1 MNTFQY
7 QSRNYTPRV
16 DLATL
21 GKSIDTLEQGHKE
34 AIKTASALE
43 TAVANLDMNEAE
55 DGFKQQLVSEI
66 QNTIKENTLFGN
78 SYGALD
84 DLIMKQGNIASDG
97 RVIGRLRSNAAKKE
111 YDAKVDA
118 MAIPDG
124 MKQMYKDENP
134 YYYVDGDVDEK
145 TGKVKPGQK
154 WEAKTNPVKTIPM
167 AEIQKYALSIAAK
180 DAGGGESISFL
191 DANGKETFDPTK
203 SVDGAMYRKVGTKYE
218 RLTKDKIDKAMKV
231 AIQSIP
237 GAEDSLRQDYKYG
250 LYQLDNQRKDLAKAG
265 KKDNPYMEGFTDKNG
280 NIYTYNQ
287 WLSNSINGFKDVA
300 AYNHVWTSIDFGTAL
315 QNRRVM
321 QAQQAAASAAAAGQG
336 NTPGVGEV
344 VVGTTETDTD
354 AYKMAVDAKAAANK
368 TGLGIIHKLDSK
380 FGKMNSIS
388 DVIGHLINNKLAYGP
403 NTTISYLLN
412 TYGKKLSQADKINL
426 SHAIMGYYQ
435 ANKQYKQMVTAAG
448 TDSDALE
455 FSAQAKNAEFSN
467 NNKYGKEIINSLNS
481 FYKDNDYAQFT
492 VGENVMANFYKRF
505 GVSNATELRQLGID
519 INKNSDGTWD
529 VKVDAAHRN
538 LLPKVTSDLYAA
550 DKATESTAWA
560 GLKKKFGFASSTNF
574 IDHQYSIR
582 IGDMPGISRTVTK
595 SLANQYD
602 KAMEKAAAVE
612 KRIGITKTPYSIKA
626 YDTGSYGALYYRTNA
641 AALGLDP
648 IKDADKIRQLE
659 ANENSRVDEMFAS
672 GAFDSGMIQEAD
684 NANHYQKTISNAQ
697 DAKLLIQAMYS
708 SDENRKK
715 ITRLAAKATGNVLG
729 EPLGYYLSFTVP
741 KNAANDTYKEGQ
753 HVRFKVSAINTE
765 DVSFYNPN
773 YNPEVLAGNAI
784 LISRANK
791 VPVENLGYNNNF
803 GSTMLTPIKSGG
815 FQSMFMGK
823 AKVLAPSDA
832 EKLTADYYSL
842 EKTKVDY
849 QNGQYSGNT
858 TEEHY
863 YKTKLLDNSLKS
875 IAKDISTITGKN
887 AQQVY
892 DACVNYLK
900 EP

>member
-16 DLATL
+16 DLTTL

-134 YYYVDGDVDEK
+134 YYYVDGDVDER

-180 DAGGGESISFL
+180 EAGGGENISFL
-191 DANGKETFDPTK
+191 DADGKETYDPAK
-203 SVDGAMYRKVGTKYE
+203 SADGAMYKKVGTKYE

-250 LYQLDNQRKDLAKAG
+250 LYQLDNQRKDLAKVG

-287 WLSNSINGFKDVA
+287 WLNNSINGFKDVA
-300 AYNHVWTSIDFGTAL
+300 AYNHVYSSIDFGTAL
-315 QNRRVM
+315 QNRRAM
-321 QAQQAAASAAAAGQG
+321 QAQQAAAAAAQG
-336 NTPGVGEV
+336 NAPGVGEV

-412 TYGKKLSQADKINL
+412 NYGKKLSQADRVNL

-455 FSAQAKNAEFSN
+455 FSAHAKDAEFSN
-467 NNKYGKEIINSLNS
+467 NNKYGKKIINSLNA
-481 FYKDNDYAQFT
+481 FYKHNDYAQFT

-505 GVSNATELRQLGID
+505 GVNNDFELRQLGID
-519 INKNSDGTWD
+519 VNKNSDGTWD

-560 GLKKKFGFASSTNF
+560 GLKKKFGFASATNF
-574 IDHQYSIR
+574 IDHQYGAS
-582 IGDMPGISRTVTK
+582 IGDTPGVYRTVTK
-595 SLANQYD
+595 AIANQYND
-602 KAMEKAAAVE
+602 AMEKAAAVE
-612 KRIGITKTPYSIKA
+612 KRIGVTKTPYSIKA
-626 YDTGSYGALYYRTNA
+626 YDTGSYGAMYYRTNA

-648 IKDADKIRQLE
+648 VKDADKIKQLE
-659 ANENSRVDEMFAS
+659 TTENNRVDEMFAS

-684 NANHYQKTISNAQ
+684 NANHYKKTIANAQ

-715 ITRLAAKATGNVLG
+715 ITRLAAKASGNVLE

-753 HVRFKVSAINTE
+753 QVRFKVSAINTE
-765 DVSFYNPN
+765 DVHFYNPN
-773 YNPEVLAGNAI
+773 YNSDVLAGNAI

-803 GSTMLTPIKSGG
+803 GSTMLTPTKSGG

-832 EKLTADYYSL
+832 EKLTANYYSL
-842 EKTKVDY
+842 EQMKVNY
-849 QNGQYSGNT
+849 QNGQYTNLDLLQNSIV
-858 TEEHY
+858 
-863 YKTKLLDNSLKS
+863 KLATD
-875 IAKDISTITGKN
+875 IANITGKN
-887 AQQVY
+887 PQQVC
-892 DACVNYLK
+892 DACVNYLR

>member
-55 DGFKQQLVSEI
+55 DGFKQQLVGEI

-134 YYYVDGDVDEK
+134 YYYVDGDVDER

-191 DANGKETFDPTK
+191 DAAGKETFDPTK

-218 RLTKDKIDKAMKV
+218 RLTKDKIDKAMRV

-250 LYQLDNQRKDLAKAG
+250 LYQLDNQRKDLAKVG

-315 QNRRVM
+315 QNRRAM
-321 QAQQAAASAAAAGQG
+321 QAQQAAAAAAQG

-354 AYKMAVDAKAAANK
+354 AYKIAVDAKAAANK

-435 ANKQYKQMVTAAG
+435 ANKQYNQMVTVAG

-467 NNKYGKEIINSLNS
+467 NNKYGKKLIHSLNA
-481 FYKDNDYAQFT
+481 FYKHNDYAQFT

-505 GVSNATELRQLGID
+505 GVNNDSELRQLGID
-519 INKNSDGTWD
+519 VNKNSDGTWD

-550 DKATESTAWA
+550 DKATESTVWA
-560 GLKKKFGFASSTNF
+560 GLKKKFGFVSSTNF
-574 IDHQYSIR
+574 IDHQFGAS
-582 IGDMPGISRTVTK
+582 IGDTPGTYRTVTK
-595 SLANQYD
+595 AIANQYNN
-602 KAMEKAAAVE
+602 AMEKAAAVE

-626 YDTGSYGALYYRTNA
+626 YDTGSYGAMYYRTNA

-659 ANENSRVDEMFAS
+659 ANENGRVDEMFAS

-803 GSTMLTPIKSGG
+803 GSTMLTPTKSGG

-823 AKVLAPSDA
+823 AKVLNHDNA
-832 EKLTADYYSL
+832 EKLTANYYSL
-842 EKTKVDY
+842 EQIKVNY
-849 QNGQYSGNT
+849 QNGQYTNLDLLKNSIV
-858 TEEHY
+858 
-863 YKTKLLDNSLKS
+863 KLATD
-875 IAKDISTITGKN
+875 IANITGKN
-887 AQQVY
+887 PQQVC
-892 DACVNYLK
+892 DACVNYLR

>member
-34 AIKTASALE
+34 AIKTVSALE

-134 YYYVDGDVDEK
+134 YYYVDGDVDER

-167 AEIQKYALSIAAK
+167 AEIQKYALSIATK

-191 DANGKETFDPTK
+191 DAAGKETFDPTK

-218 RLTKDKIDKAMKV
+218 RLTKDKINKAMQV

-321 QAQQAAASAAAAGQG
+321 QAQQAAAAAAQR

-344 VVGTTETDTD
+344 IVGTTETDTD

-388 DVIGHLINNKLAYGP
+388 DIIGHLINNKLAYGP

-412 TYGKKLSQADKINL
+412 TYGKKLSQNDKVNL

-435 ANKQYKQMVTAAG
+435 ANKQYKQMVTIAG

-467 NNKYGKEIINSLNS
+467 NNKYGKKLIHSLNA
-481 FYKDNDYAQFT
+481 FYKHNDYAQFT

-505 GVSNATELRQLGID
+505 GVNNDSELRQLGID
-519 INKNSDGTWD
+519 VNKNSDGTWD

-560 GLKKKFGFASSTNF
+560 GLKKKFGFVSSTNF
-574 IDHQYSIR
+574 IDHQYGAS
-582 IGDMPGISRTVTK
+582 IGDTPGTYRTVTK
-595 SLANQYD
+595 AIANQYNN
-602 KAMEKAAAVE
+602 AMEKAAAVE
-612 KRIGITKTPYSIKA
+612 KRIGVTKTPYSIKA
-626 YDTGSYGALYYRTNA
+626 YDTGSYGAMYYRTNA

-659 ANENSRVDEMFAS
+659 ANENGRVDEMFAS

-803 GSTMLTPIKSGG
+803 GSTMLTPTKSGG

-823 AKVLAPSDA
+823 AKVLNHNNA
-832 EKLTADYYSL
+832 EKLTANYYSL
-842 EKTKVDY
+842 EQMKVNY
-849 QNGQYSGNT
+849 QNGQYTNLDLLKNSIV
-858 TEEHY
+858 
-863 YKTKLLDNSLKS
+863 KLATD
-875 IAKDISTITGKN
+875 IANITGKN
-887 AQQVY
+887 PQQVC
-892 DACVNYLK
+892 DACVNYLR

>member
-43 TAVANLDMNEAE
+43 TAVSNLDMNEAE

-134 YYYVDGDVDEK
+134 YYYVDGDVDER

-154 WEAKTNPVKTIPM
+154 WEAKTNPVKTVPM
-167 AEIQKYALSIAAK
+167 AEIQKYALTIAAK
-180 DAGGGESISFL
+180 EAGGGESISFL
-191 DANGKETFDPTK
+191 DAEGKETYDPAK
-203 SVDGAMYRKVGTKYE
+203 SADGAMYKKVGTKYE

-265 KKDNPYMEGFTDKNG
+265 KKDNPYMEGLTDKNG

-300 AYNHVWTSIDFGTAL
+300 AYNHVYSSIDFGTAL
-315 QNRRVM
+315 QNRRAM
-321 QAQQAAASAAAAGQG
+321 QAQQAAAAAAQG
-336 NTPGVGEV
+336 NAPGVGEV

-354 AYKMAVDAKAAANK
+354 AYKMAVDAKAAANR
-368 TGLGIIHKLDSK
+368 TGLSIIHKLDSK

-388 DVIGHLINNKLAYGP
+388 DVIGHFINNKLAYGP

-412 TYGKKLSQADKINL
+412 NYGKKLSQADRVNL

-435 ANKQYKQMVTAAG
+435 ANKQYKQMINAAG

-455 FSAQAKNAEFSN
+455 FSAHAKDAEFSN
-467 NNKYGKEIINSLNS
+467 NNKYGKKIINSLNA
-481 FYKDNDYAQFT
+481 FYKHNDYAQFT

-505 GVSNATELRQLGID
+505 GVNNDSELRQLGID
-519 INKNSDGTWD
+519 VNKNSDGTWD

-560 GLKKKFGFASSTNF
+560 GLKKKFGFASATNF
-574 IDHQYSIR
+574 IDHQYGAS
-582 IGDMPGISRTVTK
+582 IGDTPGVYRTVTK
-595 SLANQYD
+595 AIANQYND
-602 KAMEKAAAVE
+602 AMEKAAAVE
-612 KRIGITKTPYSIKA
+612 KRIGVTKTPYSVKA
-626 YDTGSYGALYYRTNA
+626 YDTGSYGAMYYRTNA

-648 IKDADKIRQLE
+648 VKDADKIKQLE
-659 ANENSRVDEMFAS
+659 ATENNRVDEMFAS
-672 GAFDSGMIQEAD
+672 GAFDSGMIEESD
-684 NANHYQKTISNAQ
+684 NANHYKKTIANAQ

-715 ITRLAAKATGNVLG
+715 ITRLAAKASGNVLG

-753 HVRFKVSAINTE
+753 QVRFKVSAINTE
-765 DVSFYNPN
+765 DVHFYNPN
-773 YNPEVLAGNAI
+773 YNSDVLAGNAI

-803 GSTMLTPIKSGG
+803 GSTMLTPTKSGG

-832 EKLTADYYSL
+832 EKLTANYYSL
-842 EKTKVDY
+842 EQMKVNY
-849 QNGQYSGNT
+849 QNGQYTNLDLLQNSIV
-858 TEEHY
+858 
-863 YKTKLLDNSLKS
+863 KLATD
-875 IAKDISTITGKN
+875 IANITGKN
-887 AQQVY
+887 PQQVC
-892 DACVNYLK
+892 DACVNYLR